1 MFHNRGN
8 ASTSSP
14 TSLMM
19 STDSARSVAAAA
31 DAAVSYSPFPP
42 PTSYDFNVCST
53 IVYLI

>member
-31 DAAVSYSPFPP
+31 AVSYSPFPP

-53 IVYLI
+53 IV

>member
-1 MFHNRGN
+1 
-8 ASTSSP
+8 
-14 TSLMM
+14 M